1 MASVIDAIARELNI
15 STASVSR
22 ALNDRPGVSADL
34 RAKVLAKAQE
44 LNYSVISGAR
54 GLATSQTFALGFFIR
69 EKPDLSTYTDP
80 FYGEILHGVEQAL
93 AQSDYHLTIASLSDE
108 MLANP
113 GSFRFVRERRIDG
126 MILAGP
132 DIPSDFI
139 LSMIQT
145 EMPVVLVDN
154 QLEYS
159 EAHSISSDDE
169 PGGYLAARHLIAL
182 GHTRIGAIAGPLS
195 WSSSR
200 RRVEGYRRA
209 MHEAG
214 LPLAVI
220 HTDRTTIESG
230 ERAFHQLVRELP
242 AVTGLCAVNDS
253 MALGA
258 IRAARSLGRQVPN
271 DLSVIGFD
279 DITWAAL
286 NDPPLTTM
294 QIPKRQIGIEAA
306 YRLLLLLRTP
316 GLAPTR
322 LGLAVQLVDRATAQ
336 RRSNRADTESA
347 V

>member
-1 MASVIDAIARELNI
+1 MPSVIDDIARELNI

-22 ALNDRPGVSADL
+22 ALNDRPGVSAEL
-34 RAKVLAKAQE
+34 RARVLAKAQE
-44 LNYSVISGAR
+44 LNYAVSSSAR

-69 EKPDLSTYTDP
+69 EKLNLPAYTDP

-93 AQSDYHLTIASLSDE
+93 AQSEYHLTIASLSE
-108 MLANP
+108 EVLSNP
-113 GSFRFVRERRIDG
+113 GSFRFTRERRIDG

-132 DIPSDFI
+132 DIPPDFI
-139 LSMIQT
+139 LNMIRS

-159 EAHSISSDDE
+159 ETHSISSDDE
-169 PGGYLAARHLIAL
+169 VGGYLAARHLLAL

-195 WSSSR
+195 WPSSR
-200 RRVEGYRRA
+200 RRVEGYHRA
-209 MHEAG
+209 VAEAAAA
-214 LPLAVI
+214 LTVVHA
-220 HTDRTTIESG
+220 DWTTIESG
-230 ERAFHQLVRELP
+230 ERSFYQLIEAAP
-242 AVTGLCAVNDS
+242 DITGLCAVNDS

-258 IRAARSLGRQVPN
+258 IRAARAMGRAVPA

-294 QIPKRQIGIEAA
+294 RIPKRQIGLEAA

-322 LGLAVQLVDRATAQ
+322 LALAVELVERATTQ
-336 RRSNRADTESA
+336 KRRR
-347 V
+347 